1 MEDRVEKDGKG
12 SFFYPK
18 KPLNEN
24 SIERGKTILEK

>member
-1 MEDRVEKDGKG
+1 MEARVEKDGKG

-24 SIERGKTILEK
+24 SIGRGKTILEK